1 MKMENTIIKEIQLEN
16 NYTLVISD
24 LSRKIGEDAFVVKM
38 EASIE
43 IEINE
48 DLFKDESVSE
58 FKYADVIS
66 ILGDKVTY
74 KYLIE
79 RNFIKDTD
87 KDQVF
92 ESLQSTFM
100 DNLGQYVS
108 KDTFPGKFVLK
119 EYKDKTK

>member
-1 MKMENTIIKEIQLEN
+1 MENTIVKEIQLEN
-16 NYTLVISD
+16 NQTLVISD
-24 LSRKIGEDAFVVKM
+24 LSRKIAEDAFVVKM

-48 DLFKDESVSE
+48 DLFKDEPVSE
-58 FKYADVIS
+58 FKYADVTS
-66 ILGDKVTY
+66 TLGDKVIY

-79 RNFIKDTD
+79 RNFIRDTD
-87 KDQVF
+87 KDEVF

-108 KDTFPGKFVLK
+108 KETFPRKFILK

>member
-1 MKMENTIIKEIQLEN
+1 MESTVVKEVQLEN
-16 NYTLVISD
+16 NQTLIISD
-24 LSRKIGEDAFVVKM
+24 LSRKISEDAFVVKM

-43 IEINE
+43 ININE
-48 DLFKDESVSE
+48 DLFKPEPVSE
-58 FKYADVIS
+58 FKYADVKS

-79 RNFIKDTD
+79 RNFIRDTE

-92 ESLQSTFM
+92 ESLESTFM

-108 KDTFPGKFVLK
+108 KETFPRKFVLK
-119 EYKDKTK
+119 MYKDKTK

>member
-1 MKMENTIIKEIQLEN
+1 MENTIVKKIQLEN
-16 NYTLVISD
+16 NQTLILSD
-24 LSRKIGEDAFVVKM
+24 LSKKISEDAFVVRM

-43 IEINE
+43 IKINE
-48 DLFKDESVSE
+48 DLFKDEPVSE
-58 FKYADVIS
+58 FKYADIES

-92 ESLQSTFM
+92 ESLESTYM
-100 DNLGQYVS
+100 DNLGQYVA
-108 KDTFPGKFVLK
+108 KETFPRKFVIK

>member
-1 MKMENTIIKEIQLEN
+1 MRMENTIVKEIQLEN
-16 NYTLVISD
+16 NHTLVISD
-24 LSRKIGEDAFVVKM
+24 LSKKISEDACVVRM

-48 DLFKDESVSE
+48 GLFIDEPVSE
-58 FKYADVIS
+58 FKYADVKS
-66 ILGDKVTY
+66 ILGDKVIY

-92 ESLQSTFM
+92 ESLESTYM
-100 DNLGQYVS
+100 NNLGKYVA
-108 KDTFPGKFVLK
+108 KETFPRKFVLK
-119 EYKDKTK
+119 AYKDKIK

>member
-1 MKMENTIIKEIQLEN
+1 MENTIVKEIQLEN
-16 NYTLVISD
+16 NQTLVLSD
-24 LSRKIGEDAFVVKM
+24 LSRKISEDAFVVRM

-48 DLFKDESVSE
+48 DLFKDEPVSE
-58 FKYADVIS
+58 FKYADVRS
-66 ILGDKVTY
+66 TLGDKVIY

-79 RNFIKDTD
+79 RNFIRDAD

-92 ESLQSTFM
+92 ESLESTYM
-100 DNLGQYVS
+100 DNLFKYVS
-108 KDTFPGKFVLK
+108 KKTFPGKFVLK